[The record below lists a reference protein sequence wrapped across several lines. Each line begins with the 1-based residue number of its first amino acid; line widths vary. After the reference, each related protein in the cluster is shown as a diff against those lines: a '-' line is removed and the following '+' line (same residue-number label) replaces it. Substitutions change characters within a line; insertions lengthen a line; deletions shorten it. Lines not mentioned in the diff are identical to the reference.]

1 MELEGLAGGAKVVQ
15 AVAPVVLHPA
25 ALHAVNNQALP
36 FFCLSNS
43 PRAPGKNQ
51 ALSDECPL
59 EERKSRLDCP
69 LPAGKKDPI
78 EKDQL

>member
-1 MELEGLAGGAKVVQ
+1 VVQ

-51 ALSDECPL
+51 PLSDYCAL
-59 EERKSRLDCP
+59 
-69 LPAGKKDPI
+69 
-78 EKDQL
+78 